1 NGRCELP
8 LNVGILRKLM
18 IPVSPE
24 LNSERGHGLRVG
36 RLAVLEMKGSKR
48 FIDAR
53 HARGVAQ
60 VIDWV
65 WIRRHDFVEE
75 FPGKRRP
82 RAGAGPCWRGDLPT
96 HAEQPR
102 TRRGGQFCPRDSPW
116 CRAAN
121 SRRRRSAVW
130 LH

>member
-1 NGRCELP
+1 
-8 LNVGILRKLM
+8 M

-75 FPGKRRP
+75 FLVNVG
-82 RAGAGPCWRGDLPT
+82 RALGLARVG
-96 HAEQPR
+96 EVISPR
-102 TRRGGQFCPRDSPW
+102 TQNNLGLVEEDNSVRGIVLGVAQQIQ
-116 CRAAN
+116 
-121 SRRRRSAVW
+121 
-130 LH
+130 